1 MDRMASKPATVA
13 EALHLI
19 AAPACACDASGIVVA
34 ANAGMAALC
43 GGSPEGRSLSGL
55 FRGAAAQAANA
66 ELAAAVTG
74 ERHWRTALTVNGQ
87 EVAVEVRSKPLPAG
101 CGAPGAT
108 FVFTDVSA
116 WERSGAALR
125 ITMPEQ
131 KAIFDHAPVGIVFT
145 KPGLLKECN
154 PRLSQMIGYSVLELA
169 DRDPGEMFASSEAYR
184 EFRDEAFAA
193 LAQGTIYEKSDCQFR
208 RRDGSLFWA
217 RVRASAV
224 VPGRREAGII
234 WIIEDVSET
243 RQARRELQAL
253 MNNASLAIMFTREQ
267 QIRRCN
273 AGFLEMFGY
282 GPGECEGL
290 PVQRLHPSPA
300 AFERI
305 AAPAYALFAGGRT
318 YQAEAQLI
326 KKDGTP
332 IWGKVIGYPVN
343 PDDLSHGFVWIAEDR
358 TRQRR
363 DEQQLR
369 EALQENQ
376 AIFDTAVLGIAV
388 VENGHTLHCNRKM
401 EELFGRAPG
410 SMTGLSV
417 RSLYP
422 DADGWLAARAD
433 TARDFAAGR
442 VSVSERLLA
451 RRDGATFWGRLSGR
465 PFDLN
470 DPGGRSLWLVDDVTA
485 QHEAADAVRRTRDEL
500 EVRVAART
508 AELAGANALLQEEI
522 VERRQAEARVHH
534 MAYHDSLTGLPNR
547 ALLADRLERAI
558 LAAQRAGTRLAVMFL
573 DLDRFKTINDS
584 LGHATGDFLLK
595 EVASRLCQAV
605 RASDTVARLGGDEF
619 VVLMPGIGTVEECSA
634 VGDKI
639 IEVLGAA
646 VRFEGHSLHISP
658 SIGICVY
665 PDDGSDV
672 DLLMRHADAAM
683 YQAKAAGRNNYQF
696 FTERMNGETA
706 RHFALE
712 TNLRQALANGEFE
725 PFYQPIMD
733 MAGRR
738 VHALEVLLRWRRPGH
753 AHNDGLVLPDDF
765 IPTLEEN
772 GMIVPVGE
780 WVIRRACEQSMAWQ
794 RAGLAPVPLAINLSA
809 RQFMHRA
816 LVASIER
823 IVDETGIDPALVEF
837 EITETALMQ
846 HGEQTLEILDQINRM
861 GMRLS
866 IDDFGTGYSSL
877 AYLKRF
883 PVRKI
888 KIDRAFVRELEAS
901 SEDRAI
907 VAAVMALANSLQLQ
921 VVAEG
926 VETEAQL
933 ALLREYGC
941 QYVQGWLFAPALD
954 AEAAQKLLV
963 VDQANMPAAQFPFYS
978 SVAITGV

>member
-1 MDRMASKPATVA
+1 MDRMTSKPAVVTA
-13 EALHLI
+13 ALDLV
-19 AAPACACDASGIVVA
+19 AAPACACDVSGRIVA
-34 ANAGMAALC
+34 ANAAM
-43 GGSPEGRSLSGL
+43 
-55 FRGAAAQAANA
+55 A
-66 ELAAAVTG
+66 ELAGASPAGRHLLDLFHGRAARQAAVELRRALRGARRWRATLTLNG
-74 ERHWRTALTVNGQ
+74 EQ
-87 EVAVEVRSKPLPAG
+87 VAVEVRSLPLPQDG
-101 CGAPGAT
+101 GMRGAT

-116 WERSGAALR
+116 YERGQQALR
-125 ITMPEQ
+125 TTMYEQ
-131 KAIFDHAPVGIVFT
+131 QAILGHAPVGILFT

-154 PRLSQMIGYSVLELA
+154 PRLSEMVGYSAAELA
-169 DRDPGEMFASSEAYR
+169 RRDPSEMFVSRAAFEA
-184 EFRDEAFAA
+184 FRDEAFAA
-193 LAQGTIYEKSDCQFR
+193 LAEGAIFEKAEVQFR
-208 RRDGSLFWA
+208 HRDGSLFWA

-224 VPGRREAGII
+224 VPSRREDGTI
-234 WIIEDVSET
+234 WIVEDVTET
-243 RQARRELQAL
+243 RQARRELLAL
-253 MNNASLAIMFTREQ
+253 MNNSSLAIMFTREKR
-267 QIRRCN
+267 IRRCN
-273 AGFLEMFGY
+273 PGFRAMFGY
-282 GPGECEGL
+282 EPGECEGL
-290 PVQRLHPSPA
+290 QVARLHPSPGD
-300 AFERI
+300 FERI
-305 AAPAYALFAGGRT
+305 AGAAYPLFAQGGT
-318 YQAEAQLI
+318 YQAEAQLV

-343 PDDLSHGFVWIAEDR
+343 PDDVSHGFVWIAEDR

-363 DEQQLR
+363 DEQSLR
-369 EALQENQ
+369 VALQENQ

-388 VENGHTLHCNRKM
+388 VDNGHTLHGNRKM
-401 EELFGRAPG
+401 EELFGYAPG
-410 SMTGLSV
+410 SIAGVSI

-422 DADGWLAARAD
+422 DAELWQAARLD

-442 VSVSERLLA
+442 VSVSERLLV
-451 RRDGATFWGRLSGR
+451 RHDGVTFWGRLSGR
-465 PFDLN
+465 PFDLD
-470 DPGGRSLWLVDDVTA
+470 DPGGRGLWLIDDVTA
-485 QHEAADAVRRTRDEL
+485 QHEASDAVRQARDEL
-500 EVRVAART
+500 ELRVAART
-508 AELAGANALLQEEI
+508 AELAGANALLQDEI

-547 ALLADRLERAI
+547 ALLVDRLEHAI
-558 LAAQRAGTRLAVMFL
+558 LVARRAGTRLAVLFL

-595 EVASRLCQAV
+595 EVASRLCRAV

-619 VVLMPGIGTVEECSA
+619 VVLVPDVESQGECSQ

-639 IEVLGAA
+639 IEALAA
-646 VRFEGHSLHISP
+646 PVRFEGHSLHISP

-665 PDDGSDV
+665 PDDGGDV
-672 DLLMRHADAAM
+672 DILMRHADAAM

-696 FTERMNGETA
+696 FTEPMTGAAA

-712 TNLRQALANGEFE
+712 SNLRQALADGEFE

-733 MAGRR
+733 LATNR
-738 VHALEVLLRWRRPGH
+738 VHALEVLLRWRKPGH
-753 AHNDGLVLPDDF
+753 EREHGLVLPDDF
-765 IPTLEEN
+765 IPALEEN

-816 LVASIER
+816 LPMSIRR

-846 HGEQTLEILDQINRM
+846 HGAQTLEILDQINRM

-888 KIDRAFVRELEAS
+888 KIDRTFIRELEAS

-933 ALLREYGC
+933 ALLRGYGC
-941 QYVQGWLFAPALD
+941 QYVQGWLFARALD
-954 AEAAQKLLV
+954 AAAAQALLS
-963 VDQANMPAAQFPFYS
+963 AR
-978 SVAITGV
+978 T